1 MRSQPRAEQGPKTFH
16 GIDMHFMKS
25 ILILISSIF
34 AFAMANHLMRIA
46 PFFQSSINVIFVGI
60 NERVR
65 GNGLFDNRFNRFL
78 LDVLQH
84 LNRHLTLPL
93 NHAQDGRFFSD

>member
-1 MRSQPRAEQGPKTFH
+1 
-16 GIDMHFMKS
+16 MHFTKA
-25 ILILISSIF
+25 ILIVIPCEFTLSMVHHF
-34 AFAMANHLMRIA
+34 MGLA
-46 PFFQSSINVIFVGI
+46 PGLQSSVDVVLVGI

-93 NHAQDGRFFSD
+93 NHAQDGRFFPR